1 MPDPDELLAV
11 ARSLADDSA
20 TAPSDAALRRAVSTI
35 YYALFH
41 VVLRAAA
48 LRFVGADSKDS
59 AAYALLYR
67 SFEHTHLRTMFV
79 ALDVPTL
86 NNKLAGLLR
95 RSSVSP
101 EVRAFASIFVEAQEK
116 RHLADYHPSVR
127 FTPSDVQNLLVAAA
141 YSLYDLYMIEE
152 EERTDILALL
162 MVKVRS

>member
-11 ARSLADDSA
+11 ARSLADDSS
-20 TAPSDAALRRAVSTI
+20 APPTDAALRRAVSTI

-48 LRFVGADSKDS
+48 LRFVGADSKNS

-67 SFEHTHLRTMFV
+67 SFEHAHLRTIFLE
-79 ALDVPTL
+79 LDAPKL

-95 RSSVSP
+95 RSEVSK

-127 FTPSDVQNLLVAAA
+127 FTPSDVQNLLVAAD
-141 YSLYDLYMIEE
+141 YSLHDLFMIDE
-152 EERTDILALL
+152 EERTDVLALL
-162 MVKVRS
+162 MVKIRS